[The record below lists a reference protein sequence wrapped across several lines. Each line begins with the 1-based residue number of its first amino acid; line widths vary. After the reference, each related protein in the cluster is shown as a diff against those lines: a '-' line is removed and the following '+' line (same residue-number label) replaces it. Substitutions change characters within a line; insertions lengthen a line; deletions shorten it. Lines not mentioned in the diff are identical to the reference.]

1 MRTAFVFPGQGSQ
14 SLGMLQE
21 LAATAPAIAATFAEA
36 SGALGYDL
44 WQLVQQGPAE
54 QLDQTEY
61 TQPALLAAGVA
72 CWRAW
77 EAAGGPAPA
86 VLAGHSLGEYSA
98 LVCAR
103 SLSLADAAKLVRRRG
118 QLMQAAVPGGQGA
131 MAAVIG
137 LDDEAARALCAAVT
151 AEAGGEGVL
160 QAVNFNAPGQVVIA
174 GTRKMVEQAL
184 ALAPGKGARMT
195 RLLPVSV
202 PSHCDL
208 MRGAAAELAR
218 DLTAARIEAPAIPV
232 LHNVDCKPRTNPD
245 EIRDALM
252 RQLYS
257 PVLWV
262 QCVQAIAAQGV
273 KTVIECGPGR
283 VLGGL
288 IKRIDKSLALGSL
301 HDPAGLQQALALTR
315 GT

>member
-1 MRTAFVFPGQGSQ
+1 MRIAFVFPGQGSQ

-21 LAATAPAIAATFAEA
+21 LSASAPAVQATFAEA
-36 SGALGYDL
+36 GGALGYDL
-44 WQLVQQGPAE
+44 WQLVQRGPAE
-54 QLDQTEY
+54 KLDQTEY

-77 EAAGGPAPA
+77 EAAGGARPA
-86 VLAGHSLGEYSA
+86 VLAGHSLGEYTS
-98 LVCAR
+98 LVCAG
-103 SLSLADAAKLVRRRG
+103 SLTLAEAARLVRRRG
-118 QLMQAAVPGGQGA
+118 QLMQQAVPGGQGA

-137 LDDEAARALCAAVT
+137 LDDEAARALCREVT
-151 AEAGGEGVL
+151 AEAEGEGVL

-174 GTRKMVEQAL
+174 GTRTLVEQAL
-184 ALAPGKGARMT
+184 ALAPDKGARMT
-195 RLLPVSV
+195 KLLPVSV

-218 DLTAARIEAPAIPV
+218 DLAAAAIQPPAIPV
-232 LHNVDCKPRTNPD
+232 LHNVDCKPHTSPE
-245 EIRDALM
+245 EIRDALT

-273 KTVIECGPGR
+273 KAVIECGPGR
-283 VLGGL
+283 VLSGL
-288 IKRIDKSLALGSL
+288 TKRIDKTLALGSL
-301 HDPAGLQQALALTR
+301 HDPAGLQQALTLAR
-315 GT
+315 ES